1 MKKFKFGA
9 IFMALAVGGII
20 VLGSCK
26 KETTDVPSG
35 TNKTTDVLSGTNE
48 TTNVLSGTTWSE
60 VRTVNMLYPTQ
71 PAIELV
77 FDNDGNM
84 SIGNLFVNI
93 PYTVDNNV
101 MSLSFP
107 SGYTYQHRFIV
118 DDDEQLLKILDN
130 FHYYSLTEDIWDT
143 VYFKKVN

>member
-1 MKKFKFGA
+1 MKKLKFQA
-9 IFMALAVGGII
+9 IFMALVVGGII

-26 KETTDVPSG
+26 KETTDV
-35 TNKTTDVLSGTNE
+35 LA
-48 TTNVLSGTTWSE
+48 GTTWSGLRVE
-60 VRTVNMLYPTQ
+60 NMLYPPQST
-71 PAIELV
+71 IDLV

-84 SIGNLFVNI
+84 SIGNLFTNI

-101 MSLSFP
+101 MSLSLP
-107 SGYTYQHRFIV
+107 SGYTRQHRFIL
-118 DDDEQLLKILDN
+118 DDDEQMLKILDD

>member
-1 MKKFKFGA
+1 MKKLKFQA

-26 KETTDVPSG
+26 KE
-35 TNKTTDVLSGTNE
+35 KTDVLSGT
-48 TTNVLSGTTWSE
+48 TWTE
-60 VRTVNMLYPTQ
+60 VKTVNMLDPTPQ
-71 PAIELV
+71 AIELV

-84 SIGNLFVNI
+84 SIGNLFTNI

-101 MSLSFP
+101 MSLSLP
-107 SGYTYQHRFIV
+107 SGYTRQHRFIL
-118 DDDEQLLKILDN
+118 DDDEQMLKILDN
-130 FHYYSLTEDIWDT
+130 FHYYSLTADIWDT

>member
-1 MKKFKFGA
+1 MKNFRFQA

-26 KETTDVPSG
+26 KE
-35 TNKTTDVLSGTNE
+35 KTDVLSGT
-48 TTNVLSGTTWSE
+48 TWTE
-60 VRTVNMLYPTQ
+60 VQTVNMLDPTQ
-71 PAIELV
+71 QAIELV

-84 SIGNLFVNI
+84 SIGNLFTNI

-101 MSLSFP
+101 MSLSLP
-107 SGYTYQHRFIV
+107 SGYTRQHRFIL
-118 DDDEQLLKILDN
+118 DDDEQMLKILDD

>member
-1 MKKFKFGA
+1 MKKIRFGA

-26 KETTDVPSG
+26 KE
-35 TNKTTDVLSGTNE
+35 KTDVLSGT
-48 TTNVLSGTTWSE
+48 TWTE
-60 VRTVNMLYPTQ
+60 VKTVNMLDPTPQ
-71 PAIELV
+71 AIELV

-84 SIGNLFVNI
+84 SIGNLFTNI

-101 MSLSFP
+101 MSLSLP
-107 SGYTYQHRFIV
+107 SGYTRQHRFIL
-118 DDDEQLLKILDN
+118 DDDEQMLKILDN
-130 FHYYSLTEDIWDT
+130 FHYYSLTADIWDT

>member
-1 MKKFKFGA
+1 MKKLKFQA

-26 KETTDVPSG
+26 KE
-35 TNKTTDVLSGTNE
+35 KTDVLSGT
-48 TTNVLSGTTWSE
+48 TWTE
-60 VRTVNMLYPTQ
+60 VKTVNMLDPTPQ
-71 PAIELV
+71 AIELV

-84 SIGNLFVNI
+84 SIGNLFTNI

-101 MSLSFP
+101 MSLSLP
-107 SGYTYQHRFIV
+107 SGYTRQHRFIL
-118 DDDEQLLKILDN
+118 DDDEQMLKILDN

-143 VYFKKVN
+143 VYFERVN

>member
-1 MKKFKFGA
+1 MKKLKFQA

-26 KETTDVPSG
+26 KETTDV
-35 TNKTTDVLSGTNE
+35 
-48 TTNVLSGTTWSE
+48 LSGTTWSLLK
-60 VRTVNMLYPTQ
+60 VDNMLYPTQ
-71 PAIELV
+71 STIDLV

-84 SIGNLFVNI
+84 SIGNLFTNI

-101 MSLSFP
+101 MSLSLP
-107 SGYTYQHRFIV
+107 SGYTRQHRFIL
-118 DDDEQLLKILDN
+118 DDDEQMLKILDD

>member
-1 MKKFKFGA
+1 MKKLKFQA
-9 IFMALAVGGII
+9 ILMALAVGGII

-26 KETTDVPSG
+26 KE
-35 TNKTTDVLSGTNE
+35 KTDVLSGTK
-48 TTNVLSGTTWSE
+48 WSLLK
-60 VRTVNMLYPTQ
+60 VDNMLYPTQ
-71 PAIELV
+71 STIDLV

-107 SGYTYQHRFIV
+107 SCDPCQHRFIL
-118 DDDEQLLKILDN
+118 DDDEQMLKILDD
-130 FHYYSLTEDIWDT
+130 FHYYSITEDIWDT

>member
-1 MKKFKFGA
+1 MKKLKFQA

-20 VLGSCK
+20 VFGSCK
-26 KETTDVPSG
+26 KEKTD
-35 TNKTTDVLSGTNE
+35 
-48 TTNVLSGTTWSE
+48 VLSGTTWSRLK
-60 VRTVNMLYPTQ
+60 VDNMLYPTQ
-71 PAIELV
+71 STIDLV

-84 SIGNLFVNI
+84 SIGNLFTNI

-101 MSLSFP
+101 MSLSLP
-107 SGYTYQHRFIV
+107 SGYTRQHRFIL
-118 DDDEQLLKILDN
+118 DDDEQMLKILDD

>member
-1 MKKFKFGA
+1 MKKLKFQA
-9 IFMALAVGGII
+9 ILMALAVGGII

-26 KETTDVPSG
+26 KETTDV
-35 TNKTTDVLSGTNE
+35 
-48 TTNVLSGTTWSE
+48 LSGTTWSLLK
-60 VRTVNMLYPTQ
+60 VDNMLYPTQ
-71 PAIELV
+71 STIDLV

-107 SGYTYQHRFIV
+107 SCDPCQHRFIL
-118 DDDEQLLKILDN
+118 DDDEQMLKILDN
-130 FHYYSLTEDIWDT
+130 FHYYSDVADIWDT

>member
-1 MKKFKFGA
+1 MKKLKFQA

-26 KETTDVPSG
+26 KETTDV
-35 TNKTTDVLSGTNE
+35 LA
-48 TTNVLSGTTWSE
+48 GTTWRGLRVE
-60 VRTVNMLYPTQ
+60 NMLYPPQST
-71 PAIELV
+71 IDLV

-84 SIGNLFVNI
+84 SIGNLFTNI

-101 MSLSFP
+101 MSLSLP
-107 SGYTYQHRFIV
+107 SGYTRQHRFIL
-118 DDDEQLLKILDN
+118 DDDEQMLKILDN

-143 VYFKKVN
+143 VYFTKVN

>member
-1 MKKFKFGA
+1 MMKRFKFQA

-26 KETTDVPSG
+26 KE
-35 TNKTTDVLSGTNE
+35 KTDVLA
-48 TTNVLSGTTWSE
+48 GTTWS
-60 VRTVNMLYPTQ
+60 VLKVDNMLYPTQ
-71 PAIELV
+71 STIDLV

-84 SIGNLFVNI
+84 SIGNLFTNI

-101 MSLSFP
+101 MSLSLP
-107 SGYTYQHRFIV
+107 SGYTRQHRFIL
-118 DDDEQLLKILDN
+118 DDDEQMLKILDD

>member
-1 MKKFKFGA
+1 MKKLKFQA

-20 VLGSCK
+20 VLGSCE
-26 KETTDVPSG
+26 KE
-35 TNKTTDVLSGTNE
+35 TTDVLSGT
-48 TTNVLSGTTWSE
+48 TWS
-60 VRTVNMLYPTQ
+60 VLKVDNMLYPTQ
-71 PAIELV
+71 SAIDLV

-84 SIGNLFVNI
+84 SIGNLFTNI

-101 MSLSFP
+101 MSLSLP
-107 SGYTYQHRFIV
+107 SGYTRQHRFIL
-118 DDDEQLLKILDN
+118 DDDEQMLKILDN

>member
-1 MKKFKFGA
+1 MKKLKFQA

-20 VLGSCK
+20 VLGSCE
-26 KETTDVPSG
+26 KE
-35 TNKTTDVLSGTNE
+35 TTDVLSGT
-48 TTNVLSGTTWSE
+48 TWSC
-60 VRTVNMLYPTQ
+60 VRTMNMQDPTPQ
-71 PAIELV
+71 PIQLV

-84 SIGNLFVNI
+84 SIGNLFTNI

-101 MSLSFP
+101 MSLSLP
-107 SGYTYQHRFIV
+107 SGYTRQHRFIL
-118 DDDEQLLKILDN
+118 DDDEQMLKILDN

>member
-1 MKKFKFGA
+1 MRKLKFQA
-9 IFMALAVGGII
+9 ILMALAVGGII

-26 KETTDVPSG
+26 KETTDV
-35 TNKTTDVLSGTNE
+35 
-48 TTNVLSGTTWSE
+48 LSGTTWSLLK
-60 VRTVNMLYPTQ
+60 VDNMLYPTQ
-71 PAIELV
+71 STIDLM

-84 SIGNLFVNI
+84 SIGNIFVNI

-107 SGYTYQHRFIV
+107 SGDPCQHRFIL
-118 DDDEQLLKILDN
+118 DDDEQMLKILDD
-130 FHYYSLTEDIWDT
+130 FHYYSITQDIWDT

>member
-1 MKKFKFGA
+1 MKKLKFQA

-26 KETTDVPSG
+26 KETTDV
-35 TNKTTDVLSGTNE
+35 
-48 TTNVLSGTTWSE
+48 LSGTTWSLLK
-60 VRTVNMLYPTQ
+60 VDNMLYPTQ
-71 PAIELV
+71 STIDLV

-101 MSLSFP
+101 MSISFP
-107 SGYTYQHRFIV
+107 SGDPCQHRFIL
-118 DDDEQLLKILDN
+118 DDDEQMLKILDN

>member
-1 MKKFKFGA
+1 MKNFRFQA

-26 KETTDVPSG
+26 KEKTD
-35 TNKTTDVLSGTNE
+35 
-48 TTNVLSGTTWSE
+48 VLSGTTWS
-60 VRTVNMLYPTQ
+60 VLKVDNMLYPTQ
-71 PAIELV
+71 STIDLV

-84 SIGNLFVNI
+84 SIENLFTNI

-101 MSLSFP
+101 MSLSLP
-107 SGYTYQHRFIV
+107 SGYTRQHRFIL
-118 DDDEQLLKILDN
+118 DDDEQMLKILDD

>member
-1 MKKFKFGA
+1 MKKLKFQA

-26 KETTDVPSG
+26 KETTDV
-35 TNKTTDVLSGTNE
+35 
-48 TTNVLSGTTWSE
+48 LSGTTWSLLK
-60 VRTVNMLYPTQ
+60 VDNMLYPTQ
-71 PAIELV
+71 STIDLM

-84 SIGNLFVNI
+84 SIGNLFTNI

-101 MSLSFP
+101 MSLSLP
-107 SGYTYQHRFIV
+107 SGYTRQHRFIL
-118 DDDEQLLKILDN
+118 DDDEQMLKILDD
-130 FHYYSLTEDIWDT
+130 FHYYSITQDIWDT

>member
-1 MKKFKFGA
+1 MKKIGFGA
-9 IFMALAVGGII
+9 IFMALVVGGII
-20 VLGSCK
+20 VLAGCK
-26 KETTDVPSG
+26 KEKTD
-35 TNKTTDVLSGTNE
+35 
-48 TTNVLSGTTWSE
+48 VLSGTTWSRLK
-60 VRTVNMLYPTQ
+60 VDNMLYPTQ
-71 PAIELV
+71 STLDLV

-107 SGYTYQHRFIV
+107 SGDTYQHRFII
-118 DDDEQLLKILDN
+118 DDDEQMLKILDN
-130 FHYYSLTEDIWDT
+130 FHYNSLTQDIWDT

>member
-1 MKKFKFGA
+1 MKKLGFQA

-20 VLGSCK
+20 VFAGCK
-26 KETTDVPSG
+26 KEKTD
-35 TNKTTDVLSGTNE
+35 
-48 TTNVLSGTTWSE
+48 VLSGTTWSLLK
-60 VRTVNMLYPTQ
+60 VDNMLYPTQ
-71 PAIELV
+71 STIDLV

-107 SGYTYQHRFIV
+107 SCDPCQHRFIL
-118 DDDEQLLKILDN
+118 DDDEQMLKILDN

-143 VYFKKVN
+143 VYFERVN

>member
-1 MKKFKFGA
+1 MKKLKFQA

-26 KETTDVPSG
+26 KETTDV
-35 TNKTTDVLSGTNE
+35 LA
-48 TTNVLSGTTWSE
+48 GTTWSGLRVE
-60 VRTVNMLYPTQ
+60 NMLYPPQST
-71 PAIELV
+71 IDLV

-84 SIGNLFVNI
+84 SIGNLFTNI

-101 MSLSFP
+101 MSLSLP
-107 SGYTYQHRFIV
+107 SGYTRQHRFIL
-118 DDDEQLLKILDN
+118 DDDEQMLKILDD

>member
-1 MKKFKFGA
+1 MKKLKFQA

-26 KETTDVPSG
+26 KETTDV
-35 TNKTTDVLSGTNE
+35 
-48 TTNVLSGTTWSE
+48 LSGTTWTE
-60 VRTVNMLYPTQ
+60 VKTVNMLYPTQ
-71 PAIELV
+71 QAIELV

-101 MSLSFP
+101 MSLSLP
-107 SGYTYQHRFIV
+107 SGDTRQHRFIL
-118 DDDEQLLKILDN
+118 DDDEQMLKILDN

>member
-1 MKKFKFGA
+1 MKKLKFQA

-26 KETTDVPSG
+26 KE
-35 TNKTTDVLSGTNE
+35 KTDVLA
-48 TTNVLSGTTWSE
+48 GTTWS
-60 VRTVNMLYPTQ
+60 VLKVDNMLYPTQ
-71 PAIELV
+71 QAIELV

-84 SIGNLFVNI
+84 SIGNLFTNI

-101 MSLSFP
+101 MSLSLP
-107 SGYTYQHRFIV
+107 SGYTRQHRFIL
-118 DDDEQLLKILDN
+118 DDDEQMLKILDN

>member
-1 MKKFKFGA
+1 MKKLKFQA

-26 KETTDVPSG
+26 KETTDV
-35 TNKTTDVLSGTNE
+35 
-48 TTNVLSGTTWSE
+48 LSGTTWSLLK
-60 VRTVNMLYPTQ
+60 VDNMLYPTQ
-71 PAIELV
+71 STIDLV

-84 SIGNLFVNI
+84 SIGNLFTNI

-101 MSLSFP
+101 MSLSLP
-107 SGYTYQHRFIV
+107 SGYTRQHRFIL
-118 DDDEQLLKILDN
+118 DDDEQMLKILDD
-130 FHYYSLTEDIWDT
+130 FHYYSITQDIWDT

>member
-1 MKKFKFGA
+1 MKKLKFQA

-26 KETTDVPSG
+26 KEKTD
-35 TNKTTDVLSGTNE
+35 
-48 TTNVLSGTTWSE
+48 VLSGTTWSLLK
-60 VRTVNMLYPTQ
+60 VDNMLYPTQ
-71 PAIELV
+71 STIDLV

-84 SIGNLFVNI
+84 SIGNIFVNI

-101 MSLSFP
+101 MSLSLP
-107 SGYTYQHRFIV
+107 SGYTRQHRFIL
-118 DDDEQLLKILDN
+118 DDDEQMLKILDD

-143 VYFKKVN
+143 VYYKKVN

>member
-1 MKKFKFGA
+1 MKKLKFQA

-26 KETTDVPSG
+26 KEKTD
-35 TNKTTDVLSGTNE
+35 
-48 TTNVLSGTTWSE
+48 VLSGTTWS
-60 VRTVNMLYPTQ
+60 VLKVDNMLYPTQ
-71 PAIELV
+71 STIDLV

-84 SIGNLFVNI
+84 SIGNLFTNI

-101 MSLSFP
+101 MSLSLP
-107 SGYTYQHRFIV
+107 SGYTRQHRFIL
-118 DDDEQLLKILDN
+118 DDDEQMLKILDD

>member
-1 MKKFKFGA
+1 MKKLKFQA

-26 KETTDVPSG
+26 KETTDV
-35 TNKTTDVLSGTNE
+35 
-48 TTNVLSGTTWSE
+48 LSGTTWSLLK
-60 VRTVNMLYPTQ
+60 VDNMLYPTQ
-71 PAIELV
+71 STIDLV

-101 MSLSFP
+101 MSISFP
-107 SGYTYQHRFIV
+107 SGDPCQHRFIL
-118 DDDEQLLKILDN
+118 DDDEQMLKILDN
-130 FHYYSLTEDIWDT
+130 FHYYSITEDIWDT

>member
-1 MKKFKFGA
+1 MKKLKFQA

-26 KETTDVPSG
+26 KETTDV
-35 TNKTTDVLSGTNE
+35 LA
-48 TTNVLSGTTWSE
+48 GTTWSGLRVE
-60 VRTVNMLYPTQ
+60 NMLYPPQST
-71 PAIELV
+71 IDLV

-84 SIGNLFVNI
+84 SIGNLFTNI

-101 MSLSFP
+101 MSLSLP
-107 SGYTYQHRFIV
+107 SGYTRQHRFIL
-118 DDDEQLLKILDN
+118 DDDEQMLKILDN